1 MTGGEVGWVC
11 MWEEREGGAVY
22 AGTMLLL
29 LGVAFGTVVC
39 RSDESRRLPCQPL
52 HLLLCMVTLVLLLL
66 EFFCHNIF

>member
-1 MTGGEVGWVC
+1 
-11 MWEEREGGAVY
+11 
-22 AGTMLLL
+22 MLLL